1 MDYLNRAIGA
11 KLLLTAAMLAV
22 SVFAAPQ
29 ARAEASCNT
38 VSFFPGVVQLYGSV
52 NANAGVSESKFCTTS
67 FACPKSSRKVE
78 VFGAGLASSPE
89 SVVAVDNSA
98 LLTTGDEISANCQ
111 TATVR
116 SGRKGSTVSTCNA
129 SAQSTPTQGS
139 SDTSQCSLFID
150 TPAGTRAGASATC
163 FCGT

>member
-1 MDYLNRAIGA
+1 MDYSMRAIGA
-11 KLLLTAAMLAV
+11 KLLLSAAMLAIGAL
-22 SVFAAPQ
+22 AAPQ
-29 ARAEASCNT
+29 AHAEASCNT

-52 NANAGVSESKFCTTS
+52 NANAGASESKFCTTQ

-89 SVVAVDNSA
+89 AVVAVDNSA
-98 LLTTGDEISANCQ
+98 LLSTGDEISSSCQ

-116 SGRKGSTVSTCNA
+116 SNRKGGTVSTCNA
-129 SAQSTPTQGS
+129 KAESRPTQGS
-139 SDTSQCSLFID
+139 SDSSQCSLFID
-150 TPAGTRAGASATC
+150 APAGSRVGANATC

>member
-52 NANAGVSESKFCTTS
+52 NANAGVSESKFCTTT
-67 FACPKSSRKVE
+67 FTCPKSSRKVE
-78 VFGAGLASSPE
+78 VFGASLASSPD

-98 LLTTGDEISANCQ
+98 LLSTGDEISANCQ
-111 TATVR
+111 TATVS
-116 SGRKGSTVSTCNA
+116 SGRKGTVSTCNA

-150 TPAGTRAGASATC
+150 TPAGTRAGANATC

>member
-1 MDYLNRAIGA
+1 MDYFNRAIGA
-11 KLLLTAAMLAV
+11 KLLLTAAMLAA

-38 VSFFPGVVQLYGSV
+38 VSFFPGVVQLYASV
-52 NANAGVSESKFCTTS
+52 NANAGVSESKFCTTT
-67 FACPKSSRKVE
+67 FTCPKSSRKVE
-78 VFGAGLASSPE
+78 VFGAGLASSPD

-98 LLTTGDEISANCQ
+98 LLSTGDEISANCQ
-111 TATVR
+111 TATVS
-116 SGRKGSTVSTCNA
+116 SGRKGTVSTCNA

-150 TPAGTRAGASATC
+150 TPAGTRAGANATC

>member
-11 KLLLTAAMLAV
+11 KLLLTAAMLAA

-38 VSFFPGVVQLYGSV
+38 VSFFPGVVQVYASV
-52 NANAGVSESKFCTTS
+52 NANAGASESKFCTTS

-98 LLTTGDEISANCQ
+98 LLSTGDEISANCQ
-111 TATVR
+111 TATVS
-116 SGRKGSTVSTCNA
+116 SGRKGTVSTCNA
-129 SAQSTPTQGS
+129 SAQSTPTQAAAIPRSARCS
-139 SDTSQCSLFID
+139 S
-150 TPAGTRAGASATC
+150 TPRPHPRGASATC